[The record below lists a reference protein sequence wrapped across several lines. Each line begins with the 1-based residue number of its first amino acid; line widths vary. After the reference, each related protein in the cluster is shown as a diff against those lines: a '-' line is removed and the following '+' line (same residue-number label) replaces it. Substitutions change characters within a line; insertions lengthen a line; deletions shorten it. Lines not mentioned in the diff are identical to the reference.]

1 MVCVNSISTR
11 ISTVFLRDDG
21 ILHIKIKPDNE
32 FTVFDFNELVSA
44 AKNIGDGKKFLN
56 LIIVGKNT
64 LPDDQSRIASS
75 SKKGSIYKAAD
86 AFVINSLAQR
96 IVANFYLKINK
107 PFVPTKF
114 FNNEEDAVVWLKQQD
129 IIA

>member
-44 AKNIGDGKKFLN
+44 AKDIGDGKKFLN

-75 SKKGSIYKAAD
+75 SEKGSIYKVAD

-114 FNNEEDAVVWLKQQD
+114 FNNEEDAVVWLKEQSNTL
-129 IIA
+129 